1 MYRTRRTTFN
11 DLFETD
17 KKWSLFFKP
26 KLKSRIFVHSHQEN
40 FGWDYRPQIEWDLET
55 SSELLISMKQTY
67 TTEDARQLS
76 VLQRKCIFPDE
87 LKLDIYS
94 DEYTFTS
101 CMKECRIEKCL
112 RFCKCIPP
120 FYKPLGMCNFRCVSV
135 RTKYT
140 VTRCPLKQIC
150 HSSSCDFECP
160 SLLPQST
167 TLWYITKK
175 RHGLIVYLCNERLS

>member
-1 MYRTRRTTFN
+1 MIHSHNFRIIRIRRTTFN

-87 LKLDIYS
+87 LKLNIYS

-120 FYKPLGMCNFRCVSV
+120 FYKPLSKFARVCNLVVFVSM
-135 RTKYT
+135 RS
-140 VTRCPLKQIC
+140 IC
-150 HSSSCDFECP
+150 ISGRS
-160 SLLPQST
+160 
-167 TLWYITKK
+167 
-175 RHGLIVYLCNERLS
+175 N